1 MKRITGTLAVA
12 TLLVASAVPAMA
24 QQRGPSGA
32 DGSYNCA
39 DFDTQEEA
47 QEFFEEQGGPEN
59 DPNRLDADNDGI
71 ACEGL
76 PGGPTEATT
85 ETGADPGTEA
95 AEDED
100 AAAEDDAGGD
110 APAEDDDAA
119 EDLDETPTQVD
130 AGSGGLATGM
140 PMWLTLAMALGLAL
154 LGASV
159 VAVRRQ

>member
-76 PGGPTEATT
+76 PGGPTEETT
-85 ETGADPGTEA
+85 DTGADPGTEE

-100 AAAEDDAGGD
+100 GAPAEDDAPADDD
-110 APAEDDDAA
+110 APAEDV
-119 EDLDETPTQVD
+119 DEAPTRVD

-140 PMWLTLAMALGLAL
+140 PMWLTLTMALGLTL
-154 LGASV
+154 LSASV
-159 VAVRRQ
+159 VAARRR